1 MKKKTGIIVTSVMS
15 IACCASL
22 ITGATF
28 ALFTSESKV
37 NIAVT
42 SGKVDVL
49 AHAENITLTSGLTA
63 GNLAQTSATITDNI
77 VILDKIVPG
86 DKVTFDIV
94 VENKSDVAVQY
105 QTVVSLAEGVELFSG
120 LEITLDQKQYDGMT
134 AYGAWT
140 ALTPAVTDVARIP
153 VTIELPAE
161 AGNEYQG
168 LSCKVSF
175 AVNAVQGNADVPEA
189 PDPNML
195 YLYTANDMRLFAASV
210 NKGNNFAGKTVK
222 LMSDINLAGIEW
234 TPIGSVET
242 YPAVT
247 FAGTFD
253 GAKSETENYTIS
265 NMTATSNVYNYASAG
280 FFGSI
285 TGTVKNIN
293 FDNASVESTHYA
305 GVVVG
310 FSSSNKA
317 VVENCHVKNSV
328 VTSVPELMQNGNW
341 DNGDKAGGV
350 IGYCVT
356 EDSVANCSVSNS
368 EIKAYRDVGGIC
380 GAAQTAA
387 ILTNNTVSNVKV
399 IVDRSERDG
408 GEAVNAGVILG
419 RNVTTADALPESNTA
434 TGENSVTKLAS
445 PTTVQSVIEDAK
457 TGDVIYL
464 TAGNYR
470 AFMLK
475 NSDGTRKTGLKI
487 TGDAKAVVD
496 AIKLNAS
503 EQIVIEGLTF
513 DAAGATEVY
522 SAGASNPSVVGF
534 SNITSTE
541 AYNAAIAGVN
551 NGAHDITIRN
561 CVFQG
566 TPKHEISQG
575 NRLEAYSPICFE
587 EVGRAGYRS
596 FNITVEGCD
605 FNVNA
610 FNYLRLN
617 YIAAGETI
625 IKNNVFGGGEFKS
638 VHHNIN
644 MTSNSSDVALQG
656 NSFNNWTIEEA
667 AFGSSKAGDNPISI
681 TFDGNVFSNTFDPQG
696 DDATGYV
703 ISLKNS
709 YKKDVDSVVM
719 TNNRYEGA
727 ITKTDENAVTW
738 RE

>member
-189 PDPNML
+189 PDPDML

-253 GAKSETENYTIS
+253 GAKSETENYMIS

-328 VTSVPELMQNGNW
+328 VTLMHS
-341 DNGDKAGGV
+341 GV
-350 IGYCVT
+350 DWL
-356 EDSVANCSVSNS
+356 DSV
-368 EIKAYRDVGGIC
+368 I
-380 GAAQTAA
+380 
-387 ILTNNTVSNVKV
+387 
-399 IVDRSERDG
+399 
-408 GEAVNAGVILG
+408 
-419 RNVTTADALPESNTA
+419 
-434 TGENSVTKLAS
+434 AS
-445 PTTVQSVIEDAK
+445 
-457 TGDVIYL
+457 
-464 TAGNYR
+464 R
-470 AFMLK
+470 
-475 NSDGTRKTGLKI
+475 
-487 TGDAKAVVD
+487 
-496 AIKLNAS
+496 
-503 EQIVIEGLTF
+503 
-513 DAAGATEVY
+513 
-522 SAGASNPSVVGF
+522 
-534 SNITSTE
+534 
-541 AYNAAIAGVN
+541 
-551 NGAHDITIRN
+551 
-561 CVFQG
+561 
-566 TPKHEISQG
+566 
-575 NRLEAYSPICFE
+575 
-587 EVGRAGYRS
+587 
-596 FNITVEGCD
+596 
-605 FNVNA
+605 
-610 FNYLRLN
+610 
-617 YIAAGETI
+617 
-625 IKNNVFGGGEFKS
+625 
-638 VHHNIN
+638 
-644 MTSNSSDVALQG
+644 
-656 NSFNNWTIEEA
+656 
-667 AFGSSKAGDNPISI
+667 
-681 TFDGNVFSNTFDPQG
+681 
-696 DDATGYV
+696 
-703 ISLKNS
+703 
-709 YKKDVDSVVM
+709 
-719 TNNRYEGA
+719 
-727 ITKTDENAVTW
+727 
-738 RE
+738 